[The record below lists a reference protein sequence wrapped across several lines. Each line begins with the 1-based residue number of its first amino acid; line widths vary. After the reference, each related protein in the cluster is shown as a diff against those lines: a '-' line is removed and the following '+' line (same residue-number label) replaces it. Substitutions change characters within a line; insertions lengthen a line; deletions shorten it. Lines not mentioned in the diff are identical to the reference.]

1 MTRYRN
7 WAATW
12 TPLDRAMIH
21 AVTDW
26 AIVITFLILVLLSSH
41 PTTVELA
48 AA

>member
-26 AIVITFLILVLLSSH
+26 VIIVAFVAAVLLSYQ
-41 PTTVELA
+41 PTTLNVVR
-48 AA
+48 